1 MLQKIGL
8 LMVLLGIGCGDSP
21 VLWVPVLIMA
31 AGAGLYWIGM
41 KNGPTSGGERAAKQ

>member
-8 LMVLLGIGCGDSP
+8 LMVLLGISCGDSP

-31 AGAGLYWIGM
+31 AGAGLYWIGT
-41 KNGPTSGGERAAKQ
+41 KKEPERRQARRARG